1 MCLWKRRILRT
12 ARMTAAFVFAM
23 TSAGLHPPLSA
34 AAEVVHLA
42 VNDRHGVYQLALAAI
57 LDAPTDDV
65 RHIITD
71 YAHIYRIDPSI
82 VESRIMKAPDASV
95 TRVRTLINDCVLFVC
110 HPILRVEDV
119 HEVGDND
126 IYSVVV
132 PQLSNVRSGTEHWQI
147 FPIGEKTRINYNST
161 LQPDF
166 YVPPLIGNPIIE
178 EKIRAETLICFNN
191 IERLAQIHSQLRRAP
206 DSTRKKV
213 LAKRITQ
220 ERTNA
225 N

>member
-1 MCLWKRRILRT
+1 MYLWKRRISRS
-12 ARMTAAFVFAM
+12 ARMAAAFVFAM
-23 TSAGLHPPLSA
+23 TSPGLHLPSSA
-34 AAEVVHLA
+34 AAEMLHLA
-42 VNDRHGVYQLALAAI
+42 VNDKQGVYQLALEAI
-57 LDAPTDDV
+57 LNAPADDV

-82 VESRIMKAPDASV
+82 VESRIMSAPNAPV

-110 HPILRVEDV
+110 RSILRVEDV
-119 HEVGDND
+119 REVGDND

-132 PQLSNVRSGTEHWQI
+132 PRLSNVLSGTEHWQI
-147 FPIGEKTRINYNST
+147 HPIGEKTRINYNST

-166 YVPPLIGNPIIE
+166 YVPPLIGSPIVE
-178 EKIRAETLICFNN
+178 DKIRAETLTCFNN
-191 IERLAQIHSQLRRAP
+191 IERLAQIYRKTVHKP

-213 LAKRITQ
+213 LAKRLIH